1 MAENLDILLGF
12 VSRPYF
18 TAATV
23 EKEQGIIGQEIK
35 QYDDAPDW
43 RLMFAMY
50 ECLYTRAPGA
60 GRHRGQCGEHRA
72 DHA

>member
-1 MAENLDILLGF
+1 M
-12 VSRPYF
+12 
-18 TAATV
+18 
-23 EKEQGIIGQEIK
+23 
-35 QYDDAPDW
+35 YDDAPDW

-50 ECLYTRAPGA
+50 ECLYTSAPGA